1 MTQLPKECQVQAKVR
16 SCKGKTFAQHPG
28 IFLSRLTCRT
38 QQSPGRWSPVTG
50 GELWACL
57 ASQKHLNGERLAP
70 ADIDLA
76 ARHLLLLSSCRGC
89 RRGSAIRAT
98 TTDAGFQTCDCRPFD
113 GCQRHAG
120 CHDCAPGDHTV
131 YS

>member
-57 ASQKHLNGERLAP
+57 ASQKHLNGERFAP
-70 ADIDLA
+70 ADIVFV
-76 ARHLLLLSSCRGC
+76 ARHLLLLFSSRGS
-89 RRGSAIRAT
+89 RRGSSTREITIYA
-98 TTDAGFQTCDCRPFD
+98 
-113 GCQRHAG
+113 
-120 CHDCAPGDHTV
+120 
-131 YS
+131 S